1 MLYSAPPHSATRNE
15 EYWPCRCIAL
25 SAAPLRSVR
34 LISGGTAERYE
45 QNKRALEASGARI
58 VSGYACLGNYDFL
71 FIIDAPDNETA
82 MRLSALTASRGTS
95 QYDTMPIIPIE
106 RFFEMVADIGGPPDT
121 R

>member
-1 MLYSAPPHSATRNE
+1 MPLY
-15 EYWPCRCIAL
+15 CAL
-25 SAAPLRSVR
+25 GKTTAVGAADLR
-34 LISGGTAERYE
+34 GTAERYGE
-45 QNKRALEASGARI
+45 NQRAMEAAGAKI
-58 VSGYACLGNYDFL
+58 VAGYACLGPYDFL

-95 QYDTMPIIPIE
+95 QYETMPIIPIE